1 MLHPSPG
8 QAAPVKAGAVLACG
22 RYRLSLER
30 PLIMGVLNIT
40 PDSFSDGGR
49 HFAREAAIE
58 HALRMKEEG
67 ADILDLGGESS
78 RPGAEAL
85 SPADEQARVLPVL
98 EALRDVGL
106 PLSIDTYHPETMR
119 AALVAGAD
127 MVNDINALR
136 TPGALEAV
144 AGTRCGLCLMHMR
157 GEPKTMQAAP
167 QYADVVAEVIDF
179 LGARLAALAAA
190 GVAAERVCVDPGFG
204 FGKTTAHNYR
214 LLKDLPRL
222 AALGRPVLI
231 GVSRKSMIGAVTGRA
246 PEGRLAG
253 SLAAAVAAVERG
265 ARIVRVHDVAPTRDA
280 LAVWR
285 AIEEQG
291 DEG

>member
-8 QAAPVKAGAVLACG
+8 HAAPANADAVLACG
-22 RYRLSLER
+22 RFRLTFER

-49 HFAREAAIE
+49 HFAREAAN
-58 HALRMKEEG
+58 AQGMRMKEEG

-78 RPGAEAL
+78 RPGAEAV
-85 SPADEQARVLPVL
+85 SPVEEQARVLPVL
-98 EALRDVGL
+98 EALREVGL
-106 PLSIDTYHPETMR
+106 PLSIDTVHPETMR
-119 AALVAGAD
+119 AALAAGAD
-127 MVNDINALR
+127 MINDINALR
-136 TPGALEAV
+136 APGAVQAV
-144 AGTRCGLCLMHMR
+144 ADSGCGLCLMHMQ

-167 QYADVVAEVIDF
+167 RYADVVAEVIDF
-179 LGARLAALAAA
+179 LDGRLAALAAA
-190 GVAAERVCVDPGFG
+190 GIAAERVCLDPGFG

-214 LLKDLPRL
+214 LLRDLPRL
-222 AALGRPVLI
+222 TGLGRPVLI

-265 ARIVRVHDVAPTRDA
+265 ARIVRVHDVAATRDA

-291 DEG
+291 GQA